1 MVKFGCHMV
10 ALGAWILGMTWQVA
24 GEQLQCQE
32 IRNEHFLGTSET
44 LCGLIAGSAAANWQ
58 INMLTRFFFLKVLAL
73 RNT

>member
-32 IRNEHFLGTSET
+32 IRNKHFSSVGRVSWGTSET

-58 INMLTRFFFLKVLAL
+58 INIL
-73 RNT
+73 NTN

>member
-1 MVKFGCHMV
+1 MVKFGCAMVKFGCHMV

-44 LCGLIAGSAAANWQ
+44 LCELIAGSAQ
-58 INMLTRFFFLKVLAL
+58 IGRLTY
-73 RNT
+73 